1 MIGNQIIILLI
12 FLIFTFVNSMEIRK
26 TMLPV
31 LRPVGGDEEV
41 NAIRESIESGW
52 WGKGP
57 KVAEFEKKFADRAI
71 PRPPFWTGYR
81 VIPHEI
87 EFWEEGDFRLHNR
100 ILYSLEASGWSKSLL
115 YP

>member
-41 NAIRESIESGW
+41 NAIRDSIESGW

-57 KVAEFEKKFADRAI
+57 
-71 PRPPFWTGYR
+71 
-81 VIPHEI
+81 
-87 EFWEEGDFRLHNR
+87 
-100 ILYSLEASGWSKSLL
+100 
-115 YP
+115 

>member
-57 KVAEFEKKFADRAI
+57 KVAEFEKKFAEMVGAKYAVAVNSA
-71 PRPPFWTGYR
+71 T
-81 VIPHEI
+81 
-87 EFWEEGDFRLHNR
+87 
-100 ILYSLEASGWSKSLL
+100 SGQDLVLKACLL
-115 YP
+115 YTSPSPRD